1 MPYGVVPPRNTP
13 RYSTVEINGKP
24 VTARFDEAPIQ
35 AHPVRLTIRANV
47 ALPDALGSYGYL
59 NRIDDHFKPF
69 PKTRRSLRKRKMVY
83 TGYIT
88 NEGLDNVLDVIAE
101 YDGVTT
107 TVVYL

>member
-1 MPYGVVPPRNTP
+1 M
-13 RYSTVEINGKP
+13 K
-24 VTARFDEAPIQ
+24 Q
-35 AHPVRLTIRANV
+35 AYPVRLAIRANV

-59 NRIDDHFKPF
+59 NRIDDHFQPF

-88 NEGLDNVLDVIAE
+88 NDGLDRVLDIVAQYE
-101 YDGVTT
+101 GVTA